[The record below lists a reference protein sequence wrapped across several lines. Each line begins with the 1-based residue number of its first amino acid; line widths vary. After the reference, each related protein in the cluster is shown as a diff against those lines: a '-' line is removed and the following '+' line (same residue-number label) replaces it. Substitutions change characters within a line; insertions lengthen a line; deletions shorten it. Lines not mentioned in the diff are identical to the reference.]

1 MMRKRGG
8 RDLQFA
14 LNVSGDEAFRV
25 RGEKLADDL
34 QAGLGAEG
42 GEAVGRA
49 RDEEWI
55 DTFHISMIVEI
66 RKYVKLFF

>member
-1 MMRKRGG
+1 M
-8 RDLQFA
+8 
-14 LNVSGDEAFRV
+14 
-25 RGEKLADDL
+25 RGEKQADDL

-55 DTFHISMIVEI
+55 DTLHISMIVEI
-66 RKYVKLFF
+66 RKYVKLLF